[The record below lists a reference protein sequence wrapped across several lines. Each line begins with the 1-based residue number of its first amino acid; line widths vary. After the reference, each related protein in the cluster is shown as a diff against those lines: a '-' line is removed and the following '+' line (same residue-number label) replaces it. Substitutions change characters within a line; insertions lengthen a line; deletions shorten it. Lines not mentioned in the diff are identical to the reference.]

1 MDTSSRPTSPASATT
16 SYTSV
21 TPQPASRGGLSRNQQ
36 IGIGIGVVLVLVL
49 GCAFLYWLSTLG
61 ALHVLRDLLIIFLAF
76 ESILIFVLLAWLI
89 LQVQSLVEYINTEVK
104 PILGSVQ
111 ESVTTVQTTTSFLQE
126 SVVQPVIKFQAA
138 TAGLVQAAR
147 TLTGRPGGSTK
158 RRA

>member
-16 SYTSV
+16 SYTNAV
-21 TPQPASRGGLSRNQQ
+21 PEPASAGGMSRGQQ
-36 IGIGIGVVLVLVL
+36 IGIGLGVVVVLV
-49 GCAFLYWLSTLG
+49 GACAFLYWLSTLG

-76 ESILIFVLLAWLI
+76 ESILVFVLLAWLI
-89 LQVQSLVEYINTEVK
+89 LQVQSLVEYVNTEVK

>member
-1 MDTSSRPTSPASATT
+1 MDTSSRPTSPTSATT
-16 SYTSV
+16 SYTSAV
-21 TPQPASRGGLSRNQQ
+21 PEPASRGGMSRAQQ
-36 IGIGIGVVLVLVL
+36 IGIGVGVVVVLV
-49 GCAFLYWLSTLG
+49 GSCAFLYWLSTLG

-76 ESILIFVLLAWLI
+76 ESILVFVLLAWLI
-89 LQVQSLVEYINTEVK
+89 LQVQSLVEYVNTEVK

-126 SVVQPVIKFQAA
+126 SVVQPVIKVQSA

-147 TLTGRPGGSTK
+147 TLTRRPGSTK

>member
-1 MDTSSRPTSPASATT
+1 MDTSSRPTTPASATT
-16 SYTSV
+16 SYTSAA
-21 TPQPASRGGLSRNQQ
+21 PASRAGMSRGQQ
-36 IGIGIGVVLVLVL
+36 IGIGIGVVVVLVG

-76 ESILIFVLLAWLI
+76 ESILVFVLLAWLI
-89 LQVQSLVEYINTEVK
+89 LQVQSLVEYVNTEVK

-126 SVVQPVIKFQAA
+126 SVVQPVIRFQSA

-147 TLTGRPGGSTK
+147 TLTGRPGGST
-158 RRA
+158 RRRV

>member
-1 MDTSSRPTSPASATT
+1 MDTSSRPTTPASATT
-16 SYTSV
+16 SYTSAA
-21 TPQPASRGGLSRNQQ
+21 PASRGGMSRGQQ
-36 IGIGIGVVLVLVL
+36 IGIGIGLVVVLVG

-76 ESILIFVLLAWLI
+76 ESILVFVLLAWLI
-89 LQVQSLVEYINTEVK
+89 LQVQSLVEYVNTEVK

-126 SVVQPVIKFQAA
+126 SVVQPVIKFPSA

-147 TLTGRPGGSTK
+147 TLTGRPGGST
-158 RRA
+158 RRRV